1 MRRILLLPLFVL
13 ALVTAIGAG
22 IAWYLLHD
30 EDFLK
35 ARLSAFVL
43 DRTGREL
50 TVDGTLSL
58 DLGRQTTIE
67 ARGVRFENAAWAS
80 PADMVSLGHVR
91 VTIDVPSLFGEVPV
105 IRSLLLEDCAV
116 HLAENAEGAANWDM
130 LAEASDEPPAE
141 QEPATGLPV
150 LLLDTHLREC
160 RLTHDAPQREQPLT
174 VAADE
179 LALQLVDGNRW
190 QGSGRGRIDQDP
202 LSFTARM
209 EPAGAFLDD
218 QPMEYE
224 LELLAGQVALRSSGS
239 VQNPRTGRGAD
250 LDFDFNGPEMAQ
262 VLERFKLPPLSEG
275 PFDFHLKL
283 ESQGDLTD
291 LSLDGDL
298 GSLTLNA
305 SGQLDRLVRPQA
317 GALRATASG
326 PNLQALGQ
334 ALKVNDLVPESYGLN
349 AELSMEN
356 GITRAETLVL
366 ETARDR
372 LEVSGVLGRA
382 PAFADSDLRIR
393 ATTDEIGRWKTRTR
407 LPEATVGPAAL
418 NGALASD
425 GNGLFSVQARLEY
438 VDSILDIDG
447 ELGALGSAFE
457 PDLNVSLEA
466 PDSQALGIRFGIDR
480 LPGVAVSVKGRVGY
494 AGQMLELNGVKAA
507 MGDHRAALDG
517 TANPFPPFTGSAV
530 DVRVDSPDLAV
541 LGRLFGQ
548 EELPAA
554 PLTLQ
559 GRISRPDERLRFEN
573 VNLDLAGN
581 RVQANGYLGPNRE
594 FKGSEFELELD
605 SPDVAALAALFGTE
619 DLPREAMKLSMSLK
633 QDGEGIAFRTS
644 GGSAGEITLQID
656 GRMADL
662 NKPLE
667 VDADF
672 DIRLPSL
679 AFLGFLAPN
688 ADLPDRPFHARGK
701 LINDRARTRLDG
713 VTLALGGMTA
723 DVTGEFTGSRQFDL
737 RLDIDAP
744 DASELRP
751 WAGKWLQPKPLGIA
765 TQIRGSP
772 ESFELA
778 GIDMRLG
785 RSRCTGEL
793 RVELGERDRVS
804 GQLTFPMLD
813 LSFWRD
819 MYGNRAAA
827 EPSPAPQYLFD
838 DTPIMKIADLGV
850 DVDLGLELAE
860 VDLGNSRA
868 QDLKLSFLLDHES
881 FQADLFSYQGP
892 SGGRLSGQISLDSSG
907 IMPQLHLELTGREVR
922 LGVATAPG
930 QDVATFPPHDMDIL
944 LDGSGET
951 RREMASRLSG
961 EIRVFTGA
969 GDVAT
974 SGVEFLLNDVLTELF
989 TTLNPFAEKSEYTRL
1004 ECAVIAATVLDG
1016 RAEVYPVI
1024 FNTRELTI
1032 LSKGTIDLHT
1042 ESIDMSFS
1050 SKPRQGLGISASV
1063 IINPLIKV
1071 GGTLARPAIELDPA
1085 RAAVSGGTAVATAGL
1100 SILAKSFADR
1110 FLSSKDP
1117 CGDARKEI
1125 DSRDP

>member
-116 HLAENAEGAANWDM
+116 HLAENAEGAANWDV

-160 RLTHDAPQREQPLT
+160 RLSHDAPQREQPLT

-262 VLERFKLPPLSEG
+262 VLERFKLPLLSEG

-517 TANPFPPFTGSAV
+517 TANPFSPFTGSAV

-548 EELPAA
+548 EGLPAA

-581 RVQANGYLGPNRE
+581 RVQANGYLGPDRE

-619 DLPREAMKLSMSLK
+619 DLPHEAMKLSMSLK
-633 QDGEGIAFRTS
+633 QEGKGLAFRTG
-644 GGSAGEITLQID
+644 GGSVGEITLDIE
-656 GRMADL
+656 GHVADL
-662 NKPLE
+662 SDPLGI
-667 VDADF
+667 DARF
-672 DIRLPSL
+672 DVRLPSL
-679 AFLGFLAPN
+679 ALLGFLAPGSKVP
-688 ADLPDRPFHARGK
+688 DLPVSASGALRHESD
-701 LINDRARTRLDG
+701 RTRLEG
-713 VTLALGGMTA
+713 VRLTLGSITAALSGEMSSQEKIDLMLDIEA
-723 DVTGEFTGSRQFDL
+723 PDTGDLPPWVGDWLGPGPVALSTHATGSA
-737 RLDIDAP
+737 DAL
-744 DASELRP
+744 ELSGINARIGKSQ
-751 WAGKWLQPKPLGIA
+751 AG
-765 TQIRGSP
+765 
-772 ESFELA
+772 
-778 GIDMRLG
+778 
-785 RSRCTGEL
+785 GEL
-793 RVELGERDRVS
+793 QIVLGERKRVS
-804 GQLTFPMLD
+804 GRLTSPFLD
-813 LSFWRD
+813 LSAWAQPD
-819 MYGNRAAA
+819 SEEAPA
-827 EPSPAPQYLFD
+827 ETAPAGKYRFD
-838 DTPIMKIADLGV
+838 DTPIMKIADIGV
-850 DVDLGLELAE
+850 DVDLDVEIAE
-860 VDLGNSRA
+860 MALPNTQLHDIRFGTLISR
-868 QDLKLSFLLDHES
+868 QSIGVNLKSLR
-881 FQADLFSYQGP
+881 GP
-892 SGGRLSGQISLDSSG
+892 AGGSLSGRASLDNSG
-907 IMPQLHLELTGREVR
+907 DTPRLQLDIEGDDVR
-922 LGVATAPG
+922 LGMARATG
-930 QDVATFPPHDMDIL
+930 QDISTYPPQEWDIE
-944 LDGSGET
+944 LDGSGLT
-951 RREMASRLSG
+951 QREMASSLNGKIRTFIGSG
-961 EIRVFTGA
+961 N
-969 GDVAT
+969 VAI
-974 SGVEFLLNDVLTELF
+974 SGIQFLFSDFLTELF
-989 TTLNPFAEKSEYTRL
+989 TSLNPFAEKSDYTRL
-1004 ECAVIAATVLDG
+1004 DCAVIAATLVDGHADVL
-1016 RAEVYPVI
+1016 PVI
-1024 FNTRELTI
+1024 FQTRELTI
-1032 LSKGTIDLHT
+1032 LSQGRIDLQT
-1042 ESIDMSFS
+1042 EKIDLSFS
-1050 SKPRQGLGISASV
+1050 SKPRKGLGITAGTL
-1063 IINPLIKV
+1063 INPLIKV

-1100 SILAKSFADR
+1100 SILAKSFSDR

>member
-1 MRRILLLPLFVL
+1 MRRILRVSLLFLVL
-13 ALVTAIGAG
+13 IAAIGAAV
-22 IAWYLLHD
+22 AWYLLHD

-50 TVDGTLSL
+50 TVDGALSL

-67 ARGVRFENAAWAS
+67 AHGIRFENAPWAS
-80 PADMVSLGHVR
+80 PSDMVALGHLR
-91 VTIDVPSLFGEVPV
+91 TTIDVPSLFGDVPV
-105 IRSLLLEDCAV
+105 IRSLLLEDCSV
-116 HLAENAEGAANWDM
+116 HLVENEAGEANWDV
-130 LAEASDEPPAE
+130 LPETVDEPAAE
-141 QEPATGLPV
+141 REPAAGLPV
-150 LLLDTHLREC
+150 ALLDTQLRNC
-160 RLTHDAPQREQPLT
+160 RLSHDAPERKQPLT
-174 VAADE
+174 VVVDE
-179 LALQLVDGNRW
+179 LAMQLVDGNRW
-190 QGSGRGRIDQDP
+190 QGSGSGRIDQDP
-202 LSFTARM
+202 LTFTARM
-209 EPAGAFLDD
+209 EPASALLNG
-218 QPMEYE
+218 QPLQYE
-224 LELLAGQVALRSSGS
+224 LELQAGEVVLRSSGS
-239 VQNPRTGRGAD
+239 VQDPKTGRGAD
-250 LDFDFNGPEMAQ
+250 LDFKFSGPEMAR
-262 VLERFKLPPLSEG
+262 VLERLKLPALSEG
-275 PFDFHLKL
+275 EFDFRLNL
-283 ESQGDLTD
+283 DSEDSVTQLRV
-291 LSLDGDL
+291 DGDL
-298 GSLTLNA
+298 GSLIVNA
-305 SGQLDRLVRPQA
+305 SGQLDRLLRPQA
-317 GALRATASG
+317 GALRMAMSG
-326 PNLQALGQ
+326 PNLEALGQ
-334 ALKVNDLVPESYGLN
+334 ALKISDLVPESFDLN

-356 GITRAETLVL
+356 GIARAETLVL

-372 LEVSGVLGRA
+372 LEVSGLLGPA
-382 PAFADSDLRIR
+382 PTFPDSDLSIR
-393 ATTDEIGRWKTRTR
+393 ATTDEIGRWETRTR

-418 NGALASD
+418 SGALKSD

-438 VDSILDIDG
+438 VDSTLDVDG
-447 ELGALGSAFE
+447 KLGAMGSAFE
-457 PDLNVSLEA
+457 PELNVALES
-466 PDSQALGIRFGIDR
+466 PDSQALGIRFGVEG
-480 LPGVAVSVKGRVGY
+480 LPAAAAHVKGRVGY
-494 AGQMLELNGVKAA
+494 ARRMLALHSVQASL
-507 MGDHRAALDG
+507 GDHRAAFEG
-517 TANPFPPFTGSAV
+517 VANPVPPFTGSAV
-530 DVRVDSPDLAV
+530 DVRLDSPDAAA
-541 LGRLFGQ
+541 LGRLLGQ
-548 EELPAA
+548 EALPAA

-559 GRISRPDERLRFEN
+559 GRVSRPDERLRFED
-573 VNLDLAGN
+573 VDLDLAGN
-581 RVQANGYLGPNRE
+581 RLHANGYLGPDRE

-619 DLPREAMKLSMSLK
+619 DLPHEAMKLSMSLK
-633 QDGEGIAFRTS
+633 KDGEGIAFRTS
-644 GGSAGEITLQID
+644 GGSTGEITLQID

-667 VDADF
+667 VDANF

-723 DVTGEFTGSRQFDL
+723 GVTGEFTGGRQFDL

-751 WAGKWLQPKPLGIA
+751 WAGKWLQPEPLAIA

-813 LSFWRD
+813 LSFWRAV
-819 MYGNRAAA
+819 YGNRAAA

-907 IMPQLHLELTGREVR
+907 LMPQLHLELTGREIR

-930 QDVATFPPHDMDIL
+930 QDFATFPPHDVDIL

-961 EIRVFTGA
+961 EIRAFTGA

-1042 ESIDMSFS
+1042 EKVDMSFS

-1071 GGTLARPAIELDPA
+1071 GGTLASPAIELDPA